1 MTKLKD
7 GEMVTF
13 AELLSGSCM
22 YSKHSRI
29 WGRFIILLKS
39 FMFLLCWDRNIVWV
53 RDISVSSKNYV
64 AKLSGMRFRA

>member
-7 GEMVTF
+7 GEMVTLA

-29 WGRFIILLKS
+29 WGRFKILLKS
-39 FMFLLCWDRNIVWV
+39 FMFLLCWDRN
-53 RDISVSSKNYV
+53 
-64 AKLSGMRFRA
+64 MF